1 MDALMKNT
9 YHELVRDLFV
19 FSVFTG
25 LAYSD
30 VKNLTADRL
39 QTFFGTCLIPRLVRR
54 TTGGMAKIMVA
65 KAPGTVPSPKKSTA
79 GIR

>member
-39 QTFFGTCLIPRLVRR
+39 QTFFDGNPTEENQHRIEY
-54 TTGGMAKIMVA
+54 
-65 KAPGTVPSPKKSTA
+65 PSFGRSQTHH
-79 GIR
+79 REV